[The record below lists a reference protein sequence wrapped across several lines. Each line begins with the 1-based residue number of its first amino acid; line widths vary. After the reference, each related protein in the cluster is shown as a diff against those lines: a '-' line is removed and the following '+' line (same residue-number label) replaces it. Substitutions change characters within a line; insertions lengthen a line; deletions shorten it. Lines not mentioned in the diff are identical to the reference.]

1 MAKLVNYPRLV
12 VTVLAGDTV
21 VSQGGMKPRVGLNVV
36 RLANYCVFVPK
47 GTRLRVT
54 VGPSS
59 PAGQLAYL
67 PFPGAG
73 SATIGPIRL
82 QLSTLVKRVSG

>member
-1 MAKLVNYPRLV
+1 
-12 VTVLAGDTV
+12 
-21 VSQGGMKPRVGLNVV
+21 LNVV

-59 PAGQLAYL
+59 PAGQFAYL
-67 PFPGAG
+67 GFADTG
-73 SATIGPIRL
+73 SATIGQVRL
-82 QLSTLVKRVSG
+82 QLPTLVKRVSG